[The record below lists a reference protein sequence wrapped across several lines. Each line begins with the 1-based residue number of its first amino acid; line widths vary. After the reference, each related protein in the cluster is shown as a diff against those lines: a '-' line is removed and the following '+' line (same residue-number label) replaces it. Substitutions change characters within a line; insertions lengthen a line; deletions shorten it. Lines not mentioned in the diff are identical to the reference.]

1 MTNFF
6 KKLTASFKMQ
16 GDDELP
22 LEGEEETEHQNGE
35 VTHDEPEEVEEVREE
50 QQPEVSEQEESEE
63 DSSKVESAESEV
75 EQPYTIAELARA
87 STSAKKSDSKGRL
100 HVFSYDKEGKEED
113 ESEVVH
119 PNAPEGQLAIDVY
132 ETPSEIVIKST
143 IAGVK
148 IEDLDIGIEENTVNI
163 RGARHNEEKAKGEDY
178 FYQECYWGTFSRSI
192 ILPTEVD
199 NENASASL
207 EDGILTIRLPK
218 IKKEKEIKIKVE
230 KG

>member
-1 MTNFF
+1 
-6 KKLTASFKMQ
+6 MQ
-16 GDDELP
+16 EEGEPQNEEAMPDEL
-22 LEGEEETEHQNGE
+22 EVVEEEQHEIEEQHETS
-35 VTHDEPEEVEEVREE
+35 EPE
-50 QQPEVSEQEESEE
+50 PEGDGGAIQ
-63 DSSKVESAESEV
+63 SADTQG

-87 STSAKKSDSKGRL
+87 STSAKKSVFVKG
-100 HVFSYDKEGKEED
+100 
-113 ESEVVH
+113 SEVSM
-119 PNAPEGQLAIDVY
+119 PSAPEGQLAIDVY

-163 RGARHNEEKAKGEDY
+163 RGARHNEEKVRGEDY

-199 NENASASL
+199 NENASAAL

-218 IKKEKEIKIKVE
+218 IKKAKETKIKIV